1 MHLRH
6 KLLPLSLSLLL
17 AACSSQPEQS
27 APVEQ
32 QAPVSKPPVIEI
44 PQATGAIPRPE
55 PLSASGNRDYWIGK
69 QKNEVWRDIKHYSE
83 EGTASWLSPDLDG
96 QKTANGDVLDSKLFS
111 AAHRNLPIPSYVRV
125 TNLNNGLETIVRVND
140 RGPFNSPNL
149 IDLSYA
155 AAKQLEMVD
164 SGEARVRLEL
174 ISDTPDQMVIMEP
187 MKPIEMTP
195 TTPAAAASNTMS
207 QDGFLGEPTAL
218 AMATPAT
225 DPAPAPVKAPTA
237 KPAQAAPVKAAPVKA
252 APAKAA
258 APASSG
264 DGKMI
269 QVLASGSR
277 ERAEAMGKV
286 MTQRYGV
293 PYRVDAHGA
302 IFRVLIGPVA
312 ADQQASVL
320 EKVRQGGLEQAFIVP

>member
-27 APVEQ
+27 APVEP

-69 QKNEVWRDIKHYSE
+69 QKHEVWRDIKHYSE

-125 TNLNNGLETIVRVND
+125 TNLDNGLETIVRVND
-140 RGPFNSPNL
+140 RGPFNSPRL

-195 TTPAAAASNTMS
+195 TTPAAASNTLS

-218 AMATPAT
+218 AMATPA
-225 DPAPAPVKAPTA
+225 AEPAPVKAPATT
-237 KPAQAAPVKAAPVKA
+237 PAKAAPVKP
-252 APAKAA
+252 APAKTA

-277 ERAEAMGKV
+277 DRAEAMGKV

-293 PYRVDAHGA
+293 PYRIDAHGA

>member
-27 APVEQ
+27 VPVEP

-69 QKNEVWRDIKHYSE
+69 QKHEVWRDIKHYSE

-125 TNLNNGLETIVRVND
+125 TNLDNGLETIVRVND
-140 RGPFNSPNL
+140 RGPFNSPRL

-195 TTPAAAASNTMS
+195 TTPAAASNTLS

-218 AMATPAT
+218 AMATPA
-225 DPAPAPVKAPTA
+225 AEPAPVKAPAAT
-237 KPAQAAPVKAAPVKA
+237 PAKAAPVKP
-252 APAKAA
+252 APANAA

-277 ERAEAMGKV
+277 DRAEAMGKV

-293 PYRVDAHGA
+293 PYRIDAHGA

>member
-27 APVEQ
+27 APVEP

-55 PLSASGNRDYWIGK
+55 SLSASGNRDYWIGK
-69 QKNEVWRDIKHYSE
+69 QKHEVWRDIKHYSE

-125 TNLNNGLETIVRVND
+125 TNLDNGLETIVRVND
-140 RGPFNSPNL
+140 RGPFNSPRL

-195 TTPAAAASNTMS
+195 TTPAAASNTLS

-218 AMATPAT
+218 AMATSA
-225 DPAPAPVKAPTA
+225 AEPAPVKAPAAT
-237 KPAQAAPVKAAPVKA
+237 PAKAAPVKP

-277 ERAEAMGKV
+277 DRAEAMGKV

-293 PYRVDAHGA
+293 PYRIDAHGA

>member
-27 APVEQ
+27 APVEP

-69 QKNEVWRDIKHYSE
+69 QKHEVWRDIKHYSE

-125 TNLNNGLETIVRVND
+125 TNLDNGLETIVRVND
-140 RGPFNSPNL
+140 RGPFNSPRL

-195 TTPAAAASNTMS
+195 TTPAAASNTLS

-218 AMATPAT
+218 AMATPA
-225 DPAPAPVKAPTA
+225 AEPAPVKTPAA
-237 KPAQAAPVKAAPVKA
+237 KPAKAAPVKP
-252 APAKAA
+252 APTKAA

-269 QVLASGSR
+269 QVLASSSR
-277 ERAEAMGKV
+277 DRAEAMGKV

-293 PYRVDAHGA
+293 PYRIDAHGA

>member
-27 APVEQ
+27 APVEP

-69 QKNEVWRDIKHYSE
+69 QKHEVWRDIKHYSE

-96 QKTANGDVLDSKLFS
+96 QKTANGDVLDSKLLS

-125 TNLNNGLETIVRVND
+125 TNLDNGLETIVRIND
-140 RGPFNSPNL
+140 RGPFNSPRL

-195 TTPAAAASNTMS
+195 TTPAAASNTLS

-218 AMATPAT
+218 AMATPAA
-225 DPAPAPVKAPTA
+225 DPAPVKAPAA
-237 KPAQAAPVKAAPVKA
+237 KPAKAAPVKP

-264 DGKMI
+264 NGKMI

-277 ERAEAMGKV
+277 DRAEAMGKV

-293 PYRVDAHGA
+293 PYRIDAHGA

>member
-27 APVEQ
+27 APIEP

-69 QKNEVWRDIKHYSE
+69 QKHEVWRDIKHYSE

-125 TNLNNGLETIVRVND
+125 TNLDNGLETIVRVND
-140 RGPFNSPNL
+140 RGPFNSPRL

-155 AAKQLEMVD
+155 AAKQLEMVN

-195 TTPAAAASNTMS
+195 TTPAAASNMLS

-218 AMATPAT
+218 AMATPA
-225 DPAPAPVKAPTA
+225 AEPAPVKAPAAT
-237 KPAQAAPVKAAPVKA
+237 PAKAAPVKS
-252 APAKAA
+252 APAKAT

-277 ERAEAMGKV
+277 DRAEAMGKV

-293 PYRVDAHGA
+293 PYRIDAHGA

>member
-125 TNLNNGLETIVRVND
+125 TNLDNGLETIVRVND
-140 RGPFNSPNL
+140 RGPFNSPRL

-174 ISDTPDQMVIMEP
+174 INDTPDQMVIMEP

-195 TTPAAAASNTMS
+195 TTPAAASNTLS

-218 AMATPAT
+218 AMATPAAEPT
-225 DPAPAPVKAPTA
+225 PVKAPAAT
-237 KPAQAAPVKAAPVKA
+237 PAKAAPVKP

-277 ERAEAMGKV
+277 DRAEAMGKV
-286 MTQRYGV
+286 MTQRYCV

-320 EKVRQGGLEQAFIVP
+320 EKVHQGGLEQAFIVP

>member
-27 APVEQ
+27 APVEP

-69 QKNEVWRDIKHYSE
+69 QKHEVWRDIKHYSE
-83 EGTASWLSPDLDG
+83 EGTASWLSPNLDG

-111 AAHRNLPIPSYVRV
+111 AAHRNLPIPSYVQV
-125 TNLNNGLETIVRVND
+125 TNLDNGLETIVRVND
-140 RGPFNSPNL
+140 RGPFNSPRL

-195 TTPAAAASNTMS
+195 TTPAAASNTLS

-218 AMATPAT
+218 AMATPAAEPT
-225 DPAPAPVKAPTA
+225 PVKAPAAT
-237 KPAQAAPVKAAPVKA
+237 PAKAAPVKP
-252 APAKAA
+252 APAKTA

-277 ERAEAMGKV
+277 DRAEAMGKV

-293 PYRVDAHGA
+293 PYRIDAHGA

>member
-17 AACSSQPEQS
+17 AACSSQPEQT
-27 APVEQ
+27 APVEP

-96 QKTANGDVLDSKLFS
+96 QKTANGDVLDSTLFS

-125 TNLNNGLETIVRVND
+125 TNLDNGLETIVRVND
-140 RGPFNSPNL
+140 RGPFNSPRL

-174 ISDTPDQMVIMEP
+174 INDTPDQMVIMEP

-195 TTPAAAASNTMS
+195 TTPAAAAPNTLS

-218 AMATPAT
+218 AMATPAA
-225 DPAPAPVKAPTA
+225 DPAPVKAPAA
-237 KPAQAAPVKAAPVKA
+237 KPAKAAPVKPA
-252 APAKAA
+252 SAKAA
-258 APASSG
+258 APANSG

-269 QVLASGSR
+269 QVLASGSQ

>member
-27 APVEQ
+27 APVEP

-125 TNLNNGLETIVRVND
+125 TNLDNGLETIVRVND
-140 RGPFNSPNL
+140 RGPFNSSNL

-174 ISDTPDQMVIMEP
+174 INDTPDQMVIMEP

-195 TTPAAAASNTMS
+195 TTPAAAAPNTMS

-218 AMATPAT
+218 TMATPAA
-225 DPAPAPVKAPTA
+225 DPDPVKEPTA
-237 KPAQAAPVKAAPVKA
+237 KPAQAAPVKP

>member
-27 APVEQ
+27 APVEP

-69 QKNEVWRDIKHYSE
+69 QKHEVWRDIKHYSE

-125 TNLNNGLETIVRVND
+125 TNLDNGLETIVRVND
-140 RGPFNSPNL
+140 RGPFNSPRL

-155 AAKQLEMVD
+155 AAKQLEMID

-195 TTPAAAASNTMS
+195 TTPAAASSTLS

-218 AMATPAT
+218 AMATPA
-225 DPAPAPVKAPTA
+225 AEPAPVKAPAAT
-237 KPAQAAPVKAAPVKA
+237 PAKAAPVKS

-277 ERAEAMGKV
+277 DRAEAMGKV

-293 PYRVDAHGA
+293 PYRIDAHGA

>member
-27 APVEQ
+27 VPVEP

-69 QKNEVWRDIKHYSE
+69 QKHEVWRDIKHYSE
-83 EGTASWLSPDLDG
+83 KGTASWLSPDLDG
-96 QKTANGDVLDSKLFS
+96 QKTANGDVLNSKLFS

-125 TNLNNGLETIVRVND
+125 TNLDNGLETIVRVND
-140 RGPFNSPNL
+140 RGPFNSPRL

-155 AAKQLEMVD
+155 AAKQLEMVNN
-164 SGEARVRLEL
+164 GEARVRLEL
-174 ISDTPDQMVIMEP
+174 ISDTPDQLVIMEP
-187 MKPIEMTP
+187 MTPIEMTP
-195 TTPAAAASNTMS
+195 TTPAAASNTVS

-218 AMATPAT
+218 AMATPAA
-225 DPAPAPVKAPTA
+225 DPAPVKAPAA
-237 KPAQAAPVKAAPVKA
+237 KPAKAAPVKP
-252 APAKAA
+252 APATAA

-277 ERAEAMGKV
+277 DRAEAMGKV

-293 PYRVDAHGA
+293 PYRIDAHGA

>member
-27 APVEQ
+27 APVEP

-69 QKNEVWRDIKHYSE
+69 QKHEVWRDIKHYSE

-125 TNLNNGLETIVRVND
+125 TNLDNGLETIVRVND
-140 RGPFNSPNL
+140 RGPFNSPRL

-195 TTPAAAASNTMS
+195 TTPAAASNTLS

-218 AMATPAT
+218 AMATPA
-225 DPAPAPVKAPTA
+225 AEPAPVKAPA
-237 KPAQAAPVKAAPVKA
+237 ANPAKAAPVKP
-252 APAKAA
+252 APAKAE

-264 DGKMI
+264 NGKMI

-277 ERAEAMGKV
+277 DRAEAMGKV

-293 PYRVDAHGA
+293 PYRIDAHGA

>member
-27 APVEQ
+27 APVEP

-69 QKNEVWRDIKHYSE
+69 QKHEVWRDIKHYSE
-83 EGTASWLSPDLDG
+83 EGSASWLSPDLDG

-125 TNLNNGLETIVRVND
+125 TNLDNGLETIVRVND
-140 RGPFNSPNL
+140 RGPFNSPRL

-195 TTPAAAASNTMS
+195 TTPAAASNTLS

-218 AMATPAT
+218 AMATPA
-225 DPAPAPVKAPTA
+225 AEPAPVNAPAA
-237 KPAQAAPVKAAPVKA
+237 KPAKAAPVKP

-293 PYRVDAHGA
+293 PYRIDAHGT

>member
-27 APVEQ
+27 APIEP

-69 QKNEVWRDIKHYSE
+69 QKHEVWRDIKHYSE

-125 TNLNNGLETIVRVND
+125 TNLDNGLETIVRVND
-140 RGPFNSPNL
+140 RGPFNSPRL

-164 SGEARVRLEL
+164 SSEARVRLEL

-195 TTPAAAASNTMS
+195 TTPAAASNTLS

-218 AMATPAT
+218 AMATPA
-225 DPAPAPVKAPTA
+225 AEPAPVKAPAA
-237 KPAQAAPVKAAPVKA
+237 KPAKAAPVNP

-277 ERAEAMGKV
+277 DRAEAMGKV

-293 PYRVDAHGA
+293 PYRIDAHGA

>member
-27 APVEQ
+27 APVEP

-69 QKNEVWRDIKHYSE
+69 QKHEVWRDIKHYSE

-125 TNLNNGLETIVRVND
+125 TNLDNGLETIVRVND
-140 RGPFNSPNL
+140 RGPFNSPRL

-195 TTPAAAASNTMS
+195 TTPAAASNTVS

-218 AMATPAT
+218 AMATPAA
-225 DPAPAPVKAPTA
+225 APAPVK
-237 KPAQAAPVKAAPVKA
+237 
-252 APAKAA
+252 

-277 ERAEAMGKV
+277 DRAEAMGKV

-293 PYRVDAHGA
+293 PYRIDAHGA

>member
-27 APVEQ
+27 APVEP

-69 QKNEVWRDIKHYSE
+69 QKHEVWRDIKHYSE

-125 TNLNNGLETIVRVND
+125 TNLDNGLETIVRVND
-140 RGPFNSPNL
+140 RGPFNSPSL

-195 TTPAAAASNTMS
+195 TTPAAASNTLS

-218 AMATPAT
+218 AMATPA
-225 DPAPAPVKAPTA
+225 AEPAPVKTPAA
-237 KPAQAAPVKAAPVKA
+237 KPAKAAPVKA
-252 APAKAA
+252 VPAKAA

-277 ERAEAMGKV
+277 DRAEAMGKV

-293 PYRVDAHGA
+293 PYRIDAHGA

>member
-69 QKNEVWRDIKHYSE
+69 QKHEVWRDIKHYSE

-125 TNLNNGLETIVRVND
+125 TNLDNGLETIVRVND
-140 RGPFNSPNL
+140 RGPFNSPHL

-195 TTPAAAASNTMS
+195 TTPAAASNTLS
-207 QDGFLGEPTAL
+207 QDGFLGEPTEL
-218 AMATPAT
+218 AIATSA
-225 DPAPAPVKAPTA
+225 AEPAPVKAPTA
-237 KPAQAAPVKAAPVKA
+237 KPAKAAPVKP

-258 APASSG
+258 TPASSG

-277 ERAEAMGKV
+277 DRAEAMGKV

-293 PYRVDAHGA
+293 PYRIDAHGA

>member
-27 APVEQ
+27 APVEP

-69 QKNEVWRDIKHYSE
+69 QKHEVWRDIKHYSE

-125 TNLNNGLETIVRVND
+125 TNLDNGLETIVRVND
-140 RGPFNSPNL
+140 RGPFDSSRL

-195 TTPAAAASNTMS
+195 TTPAAASNTLS

-218 AMATPAT
+218 AMATPAA
-225 DPAPAPVKAPTA
+225 DPAPVKAP
-237 KPAQAAPVKAAPVKA
+237 AAKAAPVKP

-277 ERAEAMGKV
+277 DRAEAMGKV

-293 PYRVDAHGA
+293 PYRIDAHGA

>member
-27 APVEQ
+27 APVEP

-69 QKNEVWRDIKHYSE
+69 QKHEVWRDIKHYSE

-125 TNLNNGLETIVRVND
+125 TNLDNGLETIVRVND
-140 RGPFNSPNL
+140 RGPFNSPRL

-195 TTPAAAASNTMS
+195 TTPAAASNTLS

-218 AMATPAT
+218 AMDTPASE
-225 DPAPAPVKAPTA
+225 PAPVKAPA
-237 KPAQAAPVKAAPVKA
+237 ANPAKAAPVKP

-277 ERAEAMGKV
+277 DRAEAMGKV

-293 PYRVDAHGA
+293 PYRIDAHGA

-312 ADQQASVL
+312 ADQQTSVL

>member
-17 AACSSQPEQS
+17 AACSSQPEQT
-27 APVEQ
+27 APVEP
-32 QAPVSKPPVIEI
+32 QAPVNKPPVIEI

-69 QKNEVWRDIKHYSE
+69 QKHEVWRDIKHYSE

-96 QKTANGDVLDSKLFS
+96 QQTANGDVLDSKLFS

-125 TNLNNGLETIVRVND
+125 TNLDNGLETIVRVND
-140 RGPFNSPNL
+140 RGPFNSPRL

-195 TTPAAAASNTMS
+195 TSPAAAQPMS

-218 AMATPAT
+218 AMATPA
-225 DPAPAPVKAPTA
+225 AEPAPVKAPA
-237 KPAQAAPVKAAPVKA
+237 SKPANA

-277 ERAEAMGKV
+277 DRAEAMGKV

-312 ADQQASVL
+312 ADQQAAL
-320 EKVRQGGLEQAFIVP
+320 LDKVRQSGVEQAFIVP

>member
-27 APVEQ
+27 APVEP

-69 QKNEVWRDIKHYSE
+69 QKHEVWRDIKHYSE

-125 TNLNNGLETIVRVND
+125 TNLDNGLETIVRVND
-140 RGPFNSPNL
+140 RGPFNSPRL

-195 TTPAAAASNTMS
+195 TTPAAASNTLS

-218 AMATPAT
+218 AMATPA
-225 DPAPAPVKAPTA
+225 AEPAPVKAPAPT
-237 KPAQAAPVKAAPVKA
+237 PAKAAPVKP

-277 ERAEAMGKV
+277 DRAEAMGKV

-293 PYRVDAHGA
+293 PYRIDAHGA

>member
-27 APVEQ
+27 APVEP

-69 QKNEVWRDIKHYSE
+69 QKHEVWRDIKHYSE
-83 EGTASWLSPDLDG
+83 EGSASWLSPDLDG

-125 TNLNNGLETIVRVND
+125 TNLDNGLETIVRVND
-140 RGPFNSPNL
+140 RGPFNSPRL

-195 TTPAAAASNTMS
+195 TTPAAASNTLS

-218 AMATPAT
+218 AMATPASE
-225 DPAPAPVKAPTA
+225 PAPVKAPAA
-237 KPAQAAPVKAAPVKA
+237 KPAKAVPVKAV
-252 APAKAA
+252 PAKAA

-277 ERAEAMGKV
+277 DRAEAMGKV

-293 PYRVDAHGA
+293 PYRIDAHGA

>member
-27 APVEQ
+27 APVEP

-69 QKNEVWRDIKHYSE
+69 QKHEVWRDIKHYSE

-125 TNLNNGLETIVRVND
+125 TNLDNGLETIVRVND
-140 RGPFNSPNL
+140 RGPFNSPRL

-195 TTPAAAASNTMS
+195 TTPAAASNTLS

-218 AMATPAT
+218 AMATPA
-225 DPAPAPVKAPTA
+225 AEPAPVKAPAA
-237 KPAQAAPVKAAPVKA
+237 K
-252 APAKAA
+252 
-258 APASSG
+258 PASSG

-277 ERAEAMGKV
+277 DRAEAMGKV

-293 PYRVDAHGA
+293 PYRIDAHGA

>member
-27 APVEQ
+27 APVEP

-69 QKNEVWRDIKHYSE
+69 QKHEVWRDIKHYSE

-125 TNLNNGLETIVRVND
+125 TNLDNGLETIVRVND
-140 RGPFNSPNL
+140 RGPFNSPRL

-195 TTPAAAASNTMS
+195 TTPPAASNTLS

-218 AMATPAT
+218 AMATPAA
-225 DPAPAPVKAPTA
+225 DPAPVKAPAA
-237 KPAQAAPVKAAPVKA
+237 KPAKAVPVKS

-277 ERAEAMGKV
+277 DRAEAMGKV

-293 PYRVDAHGA
+293 PYRIDAHGA

>member
-55 PLSASGNRDYWIGK
+55 PLSASGNRDYWISK

-125 TNLNNGLETIVRVND
+125 TNLDNGLETIVRVND
-140 RGPFNSPNL
+140 RGPFNSPRL

-195 TTPAAAASNTMS
+195 TTPAAASNTLS

-218 AMATPAT
+218 AMATPA
-225 DPAPAPVKAPTA
+225 AEPAPVKAHAAT
-237 KPAQAAPVKAAPVKA
+237 PAKAAPVKS

-277 ERAEAMGKV
+277 DRAEAMGKV

-293 PYRVDAHGA
+293 PYRIDAHGA

>member
-27 APVEQ
+27 APIEP

-69 QKNEVWRDIKHYSE
+69 QKHEVWRDIKHYSE
-83 EGTASWLSPDLDG
+83 EGTASWLSPNLDG

-125 TNLNNGLETIVRVND
+125 TNLDNGLETIVRVND
-140 RGPFNSPNL
+140 RGPFNSPRL

-195 TTPAAAASNTMS
+195 TTPAAASNTLS

-218 AMATPAT
+218 AMATPA
-225 DPAPAPVKAPTA
+225 AEPAPVKAPAA
-237 KPAQAAPVKAAPVKA
+237 KPAKAAPVKP
-252 APAKAA
+252 APAKTA

-277 ERAEAMGKV
+277 DRAEAMGKV

-293 PYRVDAHGA
+293 PYRIDAHGA

>member
-17 AACSSQPEQS
+17 AACSSQPEQT
-27 APVEQ
+27 APVEP

-96 QKTANGDVLDSKLFS
+96 QKTANGDALDSKLFS

-125 TNLNNGLETIVRVND
+125 TNLDNGLETIVRVND
-140 RGPFNSPNL
+140 RGPFNSPRL

-174 ISDTPDQMVIMEP
+174 INDTPDQMVIMEP

-195 TTPAAAASNTMS
+195 TTPAAAAPNTMS

-218 AMATPAT
+218 AMATPA
-225 DPAPAPVKAPTA
+225 ANPAPVKAPA
-237 KPAQAAPVKAAPVKA
+237 AAPVKA

-269 QVLASGSR
+269 QVLASGSQ

>member
-27 APVEQ
+27 APVEP

-69 QKNEVWRDIKHYSE
+69 QKHEVWRDIKHYSE

-125 TNLNNGLETIVRVND
+125 TNLDNGLETIVRVND
-140 RGPFNSPNL
+140 RGPFNSPRL

-195 TTPAAAASNTMS
+195 TTPAAASNTLS

-218 AMATPAT
+218 AMATPA
-225 DPAPAPVKAPTA
+225 AEPAPVKAP
-237 KPAQAAPVKAAPVKA
+237 AATPTKAAPVKS

-277 ERAEAMGKV
+277 DRAEAMGKV

-293 PYRVDAHGA
+293 PYRIDAHGA

>member
-27 APVEQ
+27 APVEP

-69 QKNEVWRDIKHYSE
+69 QKHEVWRDIKHYSE

-125 TNLNNGLETIVRVND
+125 TNLDNGLETIVRVND
-140 RGPFNSPNL
+140 RGPFNSPRL

-195 TTPAAAASNTMS
+195 TTPAEASNTLS

-218 AMATPAT
+218 AMATPAA
-225 DPAPAPVKAPTA
+225 DPAPVKAPAA
-237 KPAQAAPVKAAPVKA
+237 KPAKAAPVKPA
-252 APAKAA
+252 SAKAA

-277 ERAEAMGKV
+277 DRAEAMGKV

-293 PYRVDAHGA
+293 PYRIDAHGA